1 MFWKALGRRFC
12 FCALQKNSWCLFT
25 GILYSFL
32 HDQTFG
38 QSVHLV
44 VPVQRTSGAVP
55 PQRVRLLDEGADVG
69 LVLVRTQASEKVE
82 GIMQG
87 GLQLAAARAVEKVGV
102 VREARRRRFPFPLI
116 EIEKRERKR

>member
-1 MFWKALGRRFC
+1 M
-12 FCALQKNSWCLFT
+12 
-25 GILYSFL
+25 
-32 HDQTFG
+32 
-38 QSVHLV
+38 V

-87 GLQLAAARAVEKVGV
+87 GLQLAAALAVEKVGV

-116 EIEKRERKR
+116 EIEKREGRR